1 MNPPKDEVWFYSTK
15 ECPYGVFSNF
25 WECKIVIDGVTYP
38 HSEAYYQ
45 AEKFRG
51 EGASEKDLEYADL
64 ISKQNTGNK
73 SAILARQKKPVQN
86 YPWAKKLWLT
96 IQAYHD
102 VKLRSDWEDVKDDV
116 MRKAVYFKFKQNP
129 KLEKILLS
137 TGNYKIF
144 EHTHRDS
151 YWADGHP
158 KNDPT
163 VHGDGKNMLGVILE
177 EVRDILSGKRDV
189 YDFL

>member
-1 MNPPKDEVWFYSTK
+1 M
-15 ECPYGVFSNF
+15 
-25 WECKIVIDGVTYP
+25 
-38 HSEAYYQ
+38 
-45 AEKFRG
+45 
-51 EGASEKDLEYADL
+51 
-64 ISKQNTGNK
+64 
-73 SAILARQKKPVQN
+73 
-86 YPWAKKLWLT
+86 T